1 MNKENNEIEDFFRT
15 ENGQGSNIP
24 EGFNDN
30 GEIK

>member
-1 MNKENNEIEDFFRT
+1 MNKDYFDT